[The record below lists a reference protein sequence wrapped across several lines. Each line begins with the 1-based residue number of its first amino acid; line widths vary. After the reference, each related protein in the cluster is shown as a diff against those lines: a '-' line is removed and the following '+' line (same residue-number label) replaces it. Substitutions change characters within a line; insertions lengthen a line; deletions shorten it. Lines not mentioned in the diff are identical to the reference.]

1 MPAAGCSLSC
11 CASVNRDL
19 KSSLVARRPDQGHH
33 RHMRNGAAIT
43 VEMATAALAA
53 VVAAVVAAA
62 VAAAVAVAATA
73 TATAKEPLET
83 SIFTWRHR

>member
-53 VVAAVVAAA
+53 VVAA
-62 VAAAVAVAATA
+62 AVAVAATA

-83 SIFTWRHR
+83 SIFPWRHR

>member
-1 MPAAGCSLSC
+1 
-11 CASVNRDL
+11 
-19 KSSLVARRPDQGHH
+19 
-33 RHMRNGAAIT
+33 MRNGAAIT

-83 SIFTWRHR
+83 SIFPWRHR

>member
-19 KSSLVARRPDQGHH
+19 KSSLVALRPDQGHP

-43 VEMATAALAA
+43 VEMTTAAL
-53 VVAAVVAAA
+53 AAVVAAA

-83 SIFTWRHR
+83 SIFPWRHR

>member
-33 RHMRNGAAIT
+33 RHMRNAAAIT
-43 VEMATAALAA
+43 VEMATAGL
-53 VVAAVVAAA
+53 AAVVAAA
-62 VAAAVAVAATA
+62 VAAAVVAATA

-83 SIFTWRHR
+83 LMFP